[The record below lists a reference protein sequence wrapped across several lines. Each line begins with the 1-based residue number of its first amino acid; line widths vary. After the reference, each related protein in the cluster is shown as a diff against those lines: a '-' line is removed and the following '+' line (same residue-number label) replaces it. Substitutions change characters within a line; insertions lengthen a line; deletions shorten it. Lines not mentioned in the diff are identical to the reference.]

1 MKIQYLGT
9 GAAEGIPALFCEC
22 DVCKMSRKIGG
33 RSIRTRSQAL
43 IDDRLLIDFPPDTYF
58 HFIKYNIPMSKIKNC
73 IVTHSHPDHLY
84 TSDIKLRKKGY
95 AHVDRKQP
103 PLKFYSAEAGY
114 KNILSAKESGKISD
128 EEITVDRIT
137 PFETY
142 KIDGYEIT
150 PLPANHSVYTS
161 PVIYLIEKEGK
172 SILYSH
178 DTAEFPDETA
188 EFLKKYKKPLGLVSL
203 DCTHAN
209 TFLKKNGHLNLR
221 ECASIK
227 KDFIKWGTADDNT
240 VFVLNHFSHNGKD
253 VFYDDF
259 VRIASEDGFEVSY
272 DGLTICI

>member
-1 MKIQYLGT
+1 M
-9 GAAEGIPALFCEC
+9 
-22 DVCKMSRKIGG
+22 
-33 RSIRTRSQAL
+33 
-43 IDDRLLIDFPPDTYF
+43 
-58 HFIKYNIPMSKIKNC
+58 
-73 IVTHSHPDHLY
+73 
-84 TSDIKLRKKGY
+84 
-95 AHVDRKQP
+95 
-103 PLKFYSAEAGY
+103 
-114 KNILSAKESGKISD
+114 
-128 EEITVDRIT
+128 
-137 PFETY
+137 
-142 KIDGYEIT
+142 
-150 PLPANHSVYTS
+150 
-161 PVIYLIEKEGK
+161 
-172 SILYSH
+172 YSH